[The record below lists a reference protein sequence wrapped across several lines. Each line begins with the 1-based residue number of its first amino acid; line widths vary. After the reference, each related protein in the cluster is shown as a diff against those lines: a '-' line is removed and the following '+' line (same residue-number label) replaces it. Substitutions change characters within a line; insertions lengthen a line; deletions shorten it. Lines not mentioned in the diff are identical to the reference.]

1 MRASTLSKRNCE
13 RRCTVVWRNAIH
25 SSSIWRMVL
34 GTGRPSKPTIVKLMD
49 DELSKL
55 VWASK
60 LVMSSCCSMVR
71 VLGSN
76 TKRTGASLLDSSR
89 TPSSTAKMVAL
100 SMVCSGLSAFLPV
113 FTLGL
118 VSSSISS
125 STFWLLTPGGNSLT
139 TNCH

>member
-1 MRASTLSKRNCE
+1 
-13 RRCTVVWRNAIH
+13 
-25 SSSIWRMVL
+25 MVL